1 MFIPSFSSPDGTWG
15 VEWPQF
21 SKTVVGGQDWGFNS
35 FLLHHSLH
43 WQTKHLQS
51 NSQGQRNPPK
61 TAQNT
66 RGKNRTKTIAILQG
80 SIKTGG
86 QDCLTL
92 QMLGPKL
99 LYQRRLSSRDVY
111 SSSRAC
117 SLPDGIGFPQPHNH
131 LCPFLAS
138 NTHVTTNRACLI
150 GGFLHVQV
158 KQILYLLKCF
168 PYKTQTS

>member
-1 MFIPSFSSPDGTWG
+1 MLINALNLGSLQRCSGSQAEENKASLTCFGPACCRH
-15 VEWPQF
+15 
-21 SKTVVGGQDWGFNS
+21 KHRCR
-35 FLLHHSLH
+35 FL
-43 WQTKHLQS
+43 K
-51 NSQGQRNPPK
+51 
-61 TAQNT
+61 
-66 RGKNRTKTIAILQG
+66 
-80 SIKTGG
+80 
-86 QDCLTL
+86 L

-99 LYQRRLSSRDVY
+99 LYQQRLSSRDVY